1 MEWNVKNALSR
12 DVEREHL
19 NKILKEIK
27 STVDSINSSTVTR
40 EQIKTIV
47 TNTVQGSSSA
57 PPPSV
62 SFKITLDGNVT
73 GTGSVVNGNDVT
85 ITTTVDPSILGIPD
99 APMDSLVYWRGQGQW
114 QEVPGKLTSLVLV
127 DGDGYLHYTDENG
140 WVVMSASDV
149 SADINTR
156 VMEAGTTIHGRRA
169 VSADLNI
176 VYHPDLSIPVD
187 GVRIIGIT
195 TQAGGIGDEVGVQT
209 SGPMTNAG
217 WAWSAGPVFVD
228 DGGVLTQTAPS
239 AGWVVRVGTAI
250 AADTI
255 DINVM
260 LTILRS

>member
-99 APMDSLVYWRGQGQW
+99 APMDSLVYWRGQGTW
-114 QEVPGKLTSLVLV
+114 QAVPDKLTSIVLT
-127 DGDGYLHYTDENG
+127 DGEGYFHYTEEEGWDFKTADET
-140 WVVMSASDV
+140 

-156 VMEAGTTIHGRRA
+156 YLEAATTIHGRRA
-169 VSADLNI
+169 VSSDLST
-176 VYHPDLSIPVD
+176 VYHPDLSVPVD
-187 GVRIIGIT
+187 AVRVIGIS
-195 TQAGGIGDEVGVQT
+195 TQAGTVGSMVGVQT
-209 SGPMTNAG
+209 SGPMTNASWS
-217 WAWSAGPVFVD
+217 WAAGPVYVD
-228 DGGVLTQTAPS
+228 DDGVLTQTAPT
-239 AGWVVRVGTAI
+239 AGWVVRIGTAI
-250 AADTI
+250 ATDTI

-260 LTILRS
+260 LPILRS